1 MLSSALFTFNDT
13 AVINARGALRIAE
26 LQVPGD
32 ISIIGF
38 NDIQASSGNPLRLWI
53 TSETDWSVTGSFM
66 IQFRPKTKLPRI

>member
-38 NDIQASSGNPLRLWI
+38 NDIQAATFLNPPLTR
-53 TSETDWSVTGSFM
+53 FANHCN
-66 IQFRPKTKLPRI
+66 